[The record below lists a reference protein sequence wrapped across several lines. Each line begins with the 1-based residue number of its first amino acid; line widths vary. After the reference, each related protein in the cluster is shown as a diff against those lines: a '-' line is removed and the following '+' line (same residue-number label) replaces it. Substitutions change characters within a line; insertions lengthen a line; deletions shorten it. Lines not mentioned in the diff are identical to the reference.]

1 MGQIGSYFILLT
13 LICLM
18 QTLIPYRK
26 TQKLLDAIKEDGVEI
41 NAEKTKY
48 KPMPCNQNAE

>member
-18 QTLIPYRK
+18 QTLIPHRK

-41 NAEKTKY
+41 NAEKTKH
-48 KPMPCNQNAE
+48 KPMPCNQNTE